1 MPAVPRPSSTPT
13 SPPPLPPRSSS
24 PRLRSLALLG
34 LFTGAAFLGGATW
47 GARSSLATT
56 HDDSPYAVVGQLARV
71 LVQVEKDYVDPVDR
85 TKLLT
90 GAIKGMVE
98 GLDPHSSYMTPEE
111 YDAFANE
118 TEGQFGGLGIEV
130 DMRGDKLTVI
140 APIEGSPAA
149 RAGIH
154 SGDHI
159 LSVDG
164 EEIEHVALDKLI
176 KRMRGPVG
184 THVKLYIRRAGVR
197 DPLVFDLVRA
207 VVHLASVSSRLLEG
221 GVAYIRVKQ
230 FQEHTHEELL
240 RAAIRLR
247 QRGAL
252 TGVVL
257 DLRSDPGGLV
267 DQAAEVADEFLV
279 GGTIYTTRHRG
290 EIVDE
295 VKARSGGAFSALPV
309 VVLVDEWTASASEL
323 VAGALQDQKRALVVG
338 ANTFGKGSV
347 QSIFPLP
354 GGAGMRLTTARYY
367 TPNGRSLQAEGVHPD
382 VIIDSQ
388 EPDALLVHERD
399 LEGHLAAEPNGPD
412 GTLETTDPG
421 HAKVPV
427 VRAPREP
434 ETPEPADPDN
444 VDGVEAQNV
453 SVDPAKGK
461 DFGVRVAYGI
471 LRGQPVYSAPVTPP
485 PVRAA
490 R

>member
-1 MPAVPRPSSTPT
+1 MECARRT
-13 SPPPLPPRSSS
+13 PPLLDPDVAPASPSALIL

-34 LFTGAAFLGGATW
+34 LSTGAAFLGGATW

-56 HDDSPYAVVGQLARV
+56 HDESPYAVVGQLARV

-159 LSVDG
+159 LAVDG

-240 RAAIRLR
+240 RAADPPAAARR
-247 QRGAL
+247 AHGRRARPPERPGRARRPGRG
-252 TGVVL
+252 GRRRVP
-257 DLRSDPGGLV
+257 R
-267 DQAAEVADEFLV
+267 E
-279 GGTIYTTRHRG
+279 GTIYTTRHRG

-295 VKARSGGAFSALPV
+295 VNARPGGAFARCRSWCSSTSGAP
-309 VVLVDEWTASASEL
+309 APPEL

-367 TPNGRSLQAEGVHPD
+367 TPTGARCRRRGCTRTLSSTRRCRTRCWCTSATSRGTSRQSRTARTARSRRPTRATRRCPSCARRANRRPPSRPTRTTSTG
-382 VIIDSQ
+382 S
-388 EPDALLVHERD
+388 RR
-399 LEGHLAAEPNGPD
+399 
-412 GTLETTDPG
+412 GT
-421 HAKVPV
+421 
-427 VRAPREP
+427 
-434 ETPEPADPDN
+434 
-444 VDGVEAQNV
+444 
-453 SVDPAKGK
+453 
-461 DFGVRVAYGI
+461 
-471 LRGQPVYSAPVTPP
+471 
-485 PVRAA
+485 
-490 R
+490 